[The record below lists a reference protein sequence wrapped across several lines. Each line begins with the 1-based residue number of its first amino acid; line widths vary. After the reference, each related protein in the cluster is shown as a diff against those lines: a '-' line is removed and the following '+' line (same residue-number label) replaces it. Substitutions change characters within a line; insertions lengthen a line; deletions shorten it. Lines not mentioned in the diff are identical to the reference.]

1 MAKRKP
7 TLHRTTKKRFQRRRN
22 IMDMAAMMITG
33 FRRALIARRRLAGL
47 LETMLVVKAI
57 LVLEAGF
64 LNQRARALEFDVL

>member
-1 MAKRKP
+1 
-7 TLHRTTKKRFQRRRN
+7 
-22 IMDMAAMMITG
+22 MDMAAMMITG